1 MELKKGSLKLNPKLL
16 DKKIIISLLKYSK
29 IEYSEEGDY
38 IIIAKGIE
46 IYNLSPVNR
55 NKIQKT
61 IVRG

>member
-1 MELKKGSLKLNPKLL
+1 MELKKGSLKLNSKLL